1 VNTIIKFSS
10 STQGGKFHDL
20 LRAYQFLK
28 NSAAERSYIWYR
40 GFNYFR

>member
-1 VNTIIKFSS
+1 MIKFSS

-28 NSAAERSYIWYR
+28 NSAAARSYIR
-40 GFNYFR
+40 HREFNYCR